1 MSVEQLSAFFGWMAV
16 FNLILLSFAWLMAW
30 IGRGWV
36 IPLVRFVFPLPE
48 EKIDEAVFRWLVYYE
63 LGWYVLNLV
72 PWLALQMVKWST

>member
-1 MSVEQLSAFFGWMAV
+1 MTMEQLSAFFGWMAV

-30 IGRGWV
+30 VGRGRV

-63 LGWYVLNLV
+63 LAWYVLNLA
-72 PWLALQMVKWST
+72 PWLALQMLMWNA